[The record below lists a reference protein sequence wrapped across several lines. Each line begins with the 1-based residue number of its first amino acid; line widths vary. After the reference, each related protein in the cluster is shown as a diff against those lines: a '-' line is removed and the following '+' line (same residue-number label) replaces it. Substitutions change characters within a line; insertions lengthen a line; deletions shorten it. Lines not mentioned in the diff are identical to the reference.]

1 MLNMIRMDWAAMK
14 YYQKRVLVVFICL
27 LIMGFVSPIYL
38 VPGAVLISFAFS
50 LNPFAVEEQG
60 DLSRLYLTLP
70 VKRNQVV
77 AGRYAL
83 SIIMVSCGILLGFLF
98 MPIANRISFSKWYPS
113 LEWILAIAAFCI
125 LFYAL
130 MNIFMYPL
138 LFKLGYHKGK
148 FWGMYMPLG
157 VFAMAYA
164 IFLAYN
170 QIPGNEKLIFNMLV
184 YASEHM
190 LLVSGG
196 MLALAAVLL
205 TVSYRLSLKAYLKR
219 EF

>member
-1 MLNMIRMDWAAMK
+1 MLNMIRMDWSAIK
-14 YYQKRVLVVFICL
+14 YYQKRIFVVFIYL
-27 LIMGFVSPIYL
+27 FIMGYVSPIYL
-38 VPGAVLISFAFS
+38 VPSAVLVSFAFS

-60 DLSRLYLTLP
+60 DLNRLYLTLP
-70 VKRNQVV
+70 VKRNDVV
-77 AGRYAL
+77 AGRYML
-83 SIIMVSCGILLGFLF
+83 SFITVSCGILLGFLF

-113 LEWILAIAAFCI
+113 LEWILAITAFCL

-130 MNIFMYPL
+130 MNVFMYPL

-148 FWGMYMPLG
+148 FWGMYVPLG
-157 VFAMAYA
+157 IFGMAYVT
-164 IFLAYN
+164 FLTYN
-170 QIPGNEKLIFNMLV
+170 QLPGNEKLIFNMLV

-196 MLALAAVLL
+196 MLALAAAILV
-205 TVSYRLSLKAYLKR
+205 VSYRLSLKIYLKR